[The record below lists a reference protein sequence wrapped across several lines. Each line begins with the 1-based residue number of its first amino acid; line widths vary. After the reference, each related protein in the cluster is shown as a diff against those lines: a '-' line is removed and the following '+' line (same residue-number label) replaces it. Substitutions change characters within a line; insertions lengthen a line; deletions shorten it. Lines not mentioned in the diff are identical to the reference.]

1 MSSQTVNQQQSYQIP
16 TKPYYL
22 APTICPL
29 EEICVFTNNL
39 TFVSEDFRANLFCRI
54 GSRQWPTTVGMF
66 NAPQDINA
74 LKMIIGEDG
83 YFLKLTTRNCDVDMI
98 WHDRQNNMFLFWGPS
113 IYAVVQAMNQIRSRI
128 IKYTV
133 YIKPQEAS
141 AQPPPPHQASAQHQ
155 EASSRQDGIED
166 ITDDDEDEYADMP
179 PLMTW
184 DGKIVN

>member
-1 MSSQTVNQQQSYQIP
+1 MSSQIVNQQQSYQIP

-39 TFVSEDFRANLFCRI
+39 AFVSEDFRANLFCRI
-54 GSRQWPTTVGMF
+54 SSRQWSTTVGMF
-66 NAPQDINA
+66 NAPQDVNA

-133 YIKPQEAS
+133 YIKPQQATYI
-141 AQPPPPHQASAQHQ
+141 QPQEQASA
-155 EASSRQDGIED
+155 RQDGIED
-166 ITDDDEDEYADMP
+166 ITDDEDDEYADMP

>member
-1 MSSQTVNQQQSYQIP
+1 MSSQTVNQQQIYQIP

-54 GSRQWPTTVGMF
+54 GSRQWSTTVGMF

-133 YIKPQEAS
+133 YIKS
-141 AQPPPPHQASAQHQ
+141 AQATTIQPPQQASAQHQ

-166 ITDDDEDEYADMP
+166 ITDDEDEYADMP

>member
-1 MSSQTVNQQQSYQIP
+1 
-16 TKPYYL
+16 
-22 APTICPL
+22 
-29 EEICVFTNNL
+29 
-39 TFVSEDFRANLFCRI
+39 
-54 GSRQWPTTVGMF
+54 
-66 NAPQDINA
+66 
-74 LKMIIGEDG
+74 MIIGEDG

-133 YIKPQEAS
+133 YIKPQQATYI
-141 AQPPPPHQASAQHQ
+141 QPQEQASA
-155 EASSRQDGIED
+155 RQDGIED